1 MRPRRTARTF
11 RGKIGRGRIRAGSPR
26 PAKPAVAGGCRLC
39 CGPSSARLP
48 GGGIRQFPPPEAPG
62 ARLLVY
68 QGDYGSLGDL
78 RSVARR
84 MAQFDVV
91 VLSHASDRGPG
102 RANTGGCLDTRFAP
116 LPDLIRLVRRINP
129 EIQIFGYVPATADA
143 PIDSGCG
150 LRPGAR
156 YSERPWQCP
165 ERVCRN
171 SMSWVNDWLGL
182 DAEIDGIFV
191 DLVARP
197 YLGRDQGQHLR
208 LYPVERSSDHG
219 KHHDPSAANIA
230 FAAGSPYLAED
241 DFLMIE
247 GFFLTE
253 GRRNADPT
261 LAAVSQILPFRGRG
275 ILLAAL
281 ATEAGAT
288 QPGQTVLCRSARAR
302 EAVDFF
308 SEFYEPGDVFQYA
321 TADLGLSSRIL
332 PRPCL

>member
-1 MRPRRTARTF
+1 
-11 RGKIGRGRIRAGSPR
+11 
-26 PAKPAVAGGCRLC
+26 
-39 CGPSSARLP
+39 
-48 GGGIRQFPPPEAPG
+48 
-62 ARLLVY
+62 
-68 QGDYGSLGDL
+68 
-78 RSVARR
+78 
-84 MAQFDVV
+84 MAQFDIV

-129 EIQIFGYVPATADA
+129 EIQIFGYISATADA
-143 PIDSGCG
+143 PIGSGCG

-191 DLVARP
+191 DLVAAAFISAET
-197 YLGRDQGQHLR
+197 RDNIFG
-208 LYPVERSSDHG
+208 YIRSSG
-219 KHHDPSAANIA
+219 LQIMANTTTPSAANIA
-230 FAAGSPYLAED
+230 FAASSPIWPRD

-281 ATEAGAT
+281 ATEAWAT
-288 QPGQTVLCRSARAR
+288 QPGRTVSCRSARAR

>member
-1 MRPRRTARTF
+1 MASPSHAGRR
-11 RGKIGRGRIRAGSPR
+11 GL
-26 PAKPAVAGGCRLC
+26 AVALAAALLLLAC
-39 CGPSSARLP
+39 PAQASA
-48 GGGIRQFPPPEAPG
+48 QASPPEAPG

-129 EIQIFGYVPATADA
+129 EIQIFGYVSATADA

-191 DLVARP
+191 DLVAAAFISAET
-197 YLGRDQGQHLR
+197 RDNIFG
-208 LYPVERSSDHG
+208 YIRSSG
-219 KHHDPSAANIA
+219 LQIMANTTTPSAANIA

-288 QPGQTVLCRSARAR
+288 QPGRTVLCRSARAR

-308 SEFYEPGDVFQYA
+308 SEFYELGDVFQYA
-321 TADLGLSSRIL
+321 TSDLGLSSRIL